1 MSKAKYSYN
10 HKTLR
15 YERVGIRWGSIIFG
29 MVSLLVFGALFFISL
44 VFLQSKL
51 FETKEE
57 ARLRQ
62 ENESLKKHKDV
73 VATELSNTEVSLAS
87 LYQQESDLHK
97 KVFLTD
103 KPVELIKVDRT
114 AEIMEYDL
122 HDFKQLTNALL
133 NKTSK
138 NLGKASV
145 MSYEFSKLFW
155 PSKDDVSE
163 LAYYPTKTPV
173 KNFNMKALASGFGN
187 QINPFNKRMY
197 RHNGI
202 DIICERGTEV
212 IATGKGTVVAAVM
225 DDTPGGKGSYVVI
238 EHAKGYQSRYAHLSY
253 VSVSYGQKITQGQAL
268 GTVGA
273 SGSAIAPHL
282 HYEILKNGNV
292 INPVLFFVE
301 DLSESEIYQLAKLNN
316 QVKQSLD

>member
-1 MSKAKYSYN
+1 MTKTKYSYN

-15 YERVGIRWGSIIFG
+15 YERVDIRWGTVIFG
-29 MVSLLVFGALFFISL
+29 FLSLLVFGVLFFVGL
-44 VFLQSKL
+44 VLLQNNL
-51 FETKEE
+51 FESKEE

-62 ENESLKKHKDV
+62 ENESLRKHQGV
-73 VATELSNTEVSLAS
+73 VVSELNSSEVLLAS
-87 LYQQESDLHK
+87 LYLQEGELHR
-97 KVFLTD
+97 KVFLTE
-103 KPVELIKVDRT
+103 KPNDGSKTNKTE
-114 AEIMEYDL
+114 EILGFEIA
-122 HDFKQLTNALL
+122 DFKNLTNKLL
-133 NKTSK
+133 DKTSK
-138 NLGKASV
+138 NLTKASV
-145 MSYEFSKLFW
+145 RSYEFSKLFW

-163 LAYYPTKTPV
+163 LQFYPTKTPV
-173 KNFNMKALASGFGN
+173 KNFSMKTLASGFGN

-212 IATGKGTVVAAVM
+212 IATGQGKVVAAVM
-225 DDTPGGKGSYVVI
+225 DDMPGGKGSYVLIDHVN
-238 EHAKGYQSRYAHLSY
+238 GYRSRYSHLSN
-253 VSVSYGQKITQGQAL
+253 VSVTYGQKVNQGQVI

-282 HYEILKNGNV
+282 HYEILKEGSV